1 MFFNKSL
8 LAAVPAAML
17 IGAAN
22 AFTGTA
28 TLGFAGT
35 TSCDCSP
42 SNGPFAVAVP
52 SALIGTARCCSATV
66 TATHNGKSVTA
77 ILSAVYDAGA
87 GTQNIAL
94 SDVAFAQIQ
103 DTAGQTTLSPVT
115 WAFD

>member
-1 MFFNKSL
+1 M
-8 LAAVPAAML
+8 
-17 IGAAN
+17 
-22 AFTGTA
+22 
-28 TLGFAGT
+28 
-35 TSCDCSP
+35 CSKD
-42 SNGPFAVAVP
+42 
-52 SALIGTARCCSATV
+52 
-66 TATHNGKSVTA
+66 NGKSVTA